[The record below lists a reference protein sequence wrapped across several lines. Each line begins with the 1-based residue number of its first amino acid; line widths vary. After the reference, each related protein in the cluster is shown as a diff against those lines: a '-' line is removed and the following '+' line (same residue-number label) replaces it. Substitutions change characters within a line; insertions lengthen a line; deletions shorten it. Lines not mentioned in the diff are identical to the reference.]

1 MSIVLIIIIILLF
14 IFTLILLTNI
24 LKIRYNNE
32 NPKYIYRYIPKKYL
46 DQQYYDNL
54 PSDLYKTMFSS
65 ASPWTVDN
73 TSYRDFN
80 KSENVNKY
88 FISQI

>member
-1 MSIVLIIIIILLF
+1 MEYLALIIIILFLF
-14 IFTLILLTNI
+14 ISILILLSSI
-24 LKIRYNNE
+24 ISIKYQSQ
-32 NPKYIYRYIPKKYL
+32 PKYIYRYVPKKFL
-46 DQQYYDNL
+46 DQEYYDNL
-54 PSDLYKTMFSS
+54 PSDIFKTMFSS

-73 TSYRDFN
+73 TTYRDFN